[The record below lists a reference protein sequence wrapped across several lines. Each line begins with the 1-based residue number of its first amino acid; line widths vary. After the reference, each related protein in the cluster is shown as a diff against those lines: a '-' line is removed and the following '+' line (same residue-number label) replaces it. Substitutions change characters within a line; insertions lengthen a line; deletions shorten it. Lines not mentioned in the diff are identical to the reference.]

1 LRHDNGCYGAFRL
14 HAGGAKKPSGPLET
28 VFSGPIWG
36 RDWRV
41 GATTRVAI
49 WQRANR
55 RVSERLSPP
64 LAFTFFTT
72 FSDME
77 NTQENPTSQNP
88 TPADE
93 AARQAA
99 EAAEAAAQQQD
110 TGATTEPAQGAS
122 EQALADAQVK
132 ITELQESFLRAKAET
147 ENVRR
152 RAQEDVAKA
161 HKFAIEN
168 FAEHLLPVVDS
179 LEAAVAH
186 SSDDLQ
192 KVREGVELT
201 LRQLSGALEKGRVVA
216 INPVGEKF
224 DPHRHQ
230 AISMVPADQEPN
242 TVVAVL
248 QKGFVI
254 ADRVLRPALVTVAAP
269 K

>member
-1 LRHDNGCYGAFRL
+1 VGDERWFVWRFCNAQAGLAEH
-14 HAGGAKKPSGPLET
+14 HA
-28 VFSGPIWG
+28 
-36 RDWRV
+36 
-41 GATTRVAI
+41 VALGF
-49 WQRANR
+49 N
-55 RVSERLSPP
+55 
-64 LAFTFFTT
+64 FFTT

-88 TPADE
+88 TPAEE

-99 EAAEAAAQQQD
+99 EATAAQPEVNPAEAAPA
-110 TGATTEPAQGAS
+110 GAEA
-122 EQALADAQVK
+122 ALAEAQVK
-132 ITELQESFLRAKAET
+132 IAELQESFLRAKAET

-152 RAQEDVAKA
+152 RAQEDVTKA
-161 HKFAIEN
+161 HKFAIES

-216 INPVGEKF
+216 INPPAGEKF

-230 AISMVPADQEPN
+230 AISMVPAEQEPN
-242 TVVAVL
+242 TIVSVL
-248 QKGFVI
+248 QKGYVI
-254 ADRVLRPALVTVAAP
+254 ADRVLRPALVTVAQS